1 MSSEPARE
9 LVFYL
14 LESGSA
20 EIGYFTK
27 RYRARALKGY
37 HADFWA
43 DVEPYLTVLS
53 VGDFLIEA
61 AKVESE
67 LTDGAALSELDRIRG
82 WVRLGGL
89 PIVGYQLEET

>member
-1 MSSEPARE
+1 MSSEATRR

-14 LESGSA
+14 LESESA
-20 EIGYFTK
+20 EISYSTK
-27 RYRARALKGY
+27 RYAARSLKGY

-43 DVEPYLTVLS
+43 DVEPYLTVLT
-53 VGDFLIEA
+53 VADFLIEA

-67 LTDGAALSELDRIRG
+67 LTDGAASSELDRIRE

-89 PIVGYQLEET
+89 PIVGYQVEER